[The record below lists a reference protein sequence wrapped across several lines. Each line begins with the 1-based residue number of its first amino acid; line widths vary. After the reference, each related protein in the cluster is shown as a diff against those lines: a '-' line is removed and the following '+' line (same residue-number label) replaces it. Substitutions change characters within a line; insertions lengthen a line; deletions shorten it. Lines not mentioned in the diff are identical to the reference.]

1 MSLQYQDSLVTTLY
15 SQLLEEAL
23 ANQFLMACPGSNGSI
38 KKEQR
43 KDSFFWY
50 WIGRDHEGKTKRL
63 YIGPDNAD
71 TRSLVEKLSDR
82 KDEANV
88 AKDSIRRTVQAY
100 LAVGGQSNEPAHFNI
115 MAMLAD
121 QHLFDKGI
129 TVVGSH
135 AFVSL
140 CNGLGIKSSSEFCK
154 TTDLDF
160 ARPQGISLAIPDDRS
175 LKTDIPAAIKAFDN
189 HFFPVPELDRKQPST
204 SFSNNRTKVIID
216 FLTVDR
222 DSNKPV
228 FFDDINVA
236 ATPLKF
242 MDYLLGG
249 NPFKGLIIGKYAIPV
264 NLPDPARFAIH
275 KLIISQERP
284 MHLRAKSTKDVRQA
298 AHLLNYF
305 KVEGLDDDIIDS
317 LAVCRNISGAH
328 KNIIKSFNLLRQHDN
343 EITDWLEIL
352 LNKAVAKESA
362 QKTTSAAFIQ
372 NRDDVVFK

>member
-1 MSLQYQDSLVTTLY
+1 MSLQYQDSLVTALY

-23 ANQFLMACPGSNGSI
+23 ANEFLMACPGSNGSI

-50 WIGRDHEGKTKRL
+50 WVGRDHTGKTKRI

-71 TRSLVEKLSDR
+71 TGNLVEKLCER
-82 KDEANV
+82 KEEAVV
-88 AKDSIRRTVQAY
+88 AKESIRKTVQAY
-100 LAVGGQSNEPAHFNI
+100 LVAGGQANEPAHFNI

-121 QHLFDKGI
+121 HHLFDKGI
-129 TVVGSH
+129 TIVGSH

-140 CNGLGIKSSSEFCK
+140 CNGLGIKSSGEFCT

-175 LKTDIPAAIKAFDN
+175 LKTDIPSAIKVFDK

-222 DSNKPV
+222 DGNKPV
-228 FFDDINVA
+228 FFEDINVA

-264 NLPDPARFAIH
+264 NLPDPVRFAIH

-284 MHLRAKSTKDVRQA
+284 MHLRTKSAKDVRQA

-305 KVEGLDDDIIDS
+305 KGEGLDDDIIDG

-328 KNIIKSFNLLRQHDN
+328 KNIVKSFGLLKKHDD
-343 EITDWLEIL
+343 EITDWLESL
-352 LNKAVAKESA
+352 LNKAVAQESV
-362 QKTTSAAFIQ
+362 QETTSLANSGLILGMT
-372 NRDDVVFK
+372 